1 MLLMARSFDGTHVNK
16 AAVRRTA
23 TKNNGAPLLLL
34 AMALSCVGACT
45 QPAVRP
51 SLRTADRDLPRP
63 VRIRVTN
70 FAANELDVMEYQGI
84 FRQQPSN
91 PNSAERRR
99 AIARNV
105 SEALS
110 LQLVRGLKELGFSAT
125 RGTPGVSDEEDTL
138 IIEGEIVRIDEGSPL
153 QRWAVGFGSGAAKV
167 QTRARVV
174 QGSQRRKLL
183 EFSTDADSGKLPGA
197 AVTASAGALAPPI
210 VGAGVLTGNALA
222 NGFQNRADVSQL
234 ARSTADQTVRYL
246 AEFFVR
252 QGWIQSD
259 QVKKARI
266 GY

>member
-1 MLLMARSFDGTHVNK
+1 M
-16 AAVRRTA
+16 
-23 TKNNGAPLLLL
+23 
-34 AMALSCVGACT
+34 AMAFSCIGACA

-51 SLRTADRDLPRP
+51 FLRTADRDLPRP
-63 VRIRVTN
+63 VRVIVTN
-70 FAANELDVMEYQGI
+70 FTANELDVTEYQGI

-91 PNSAERRR
+91 PNPTERRR

-105 SEALS
+105 SDALS
-110 LQLVRGLKELGFSAT
+110 LELVRGLKELGLSAA
-125 RGTPGVSDEEDTL
+125 RGTPGASHEDDTL
-138 IIEGEIVRIDEGSPL
+138 LIEGEIIRIDEGSPL

-167 QTRARVV
+167 QTQARVV
-174 QGSQRRKLL
+174 QGPQRRKLL

-210 VGAGVLTGNALA
+210 VGAGLVTGNALA
-222 NGFQNRADVSQL
+222 SGFQNRADVSQL

-246 AEFFVR
+246 SEFFVR
-252 QGWIQSD
+252 QGWIPPD